1 MEVDTVLETLDTTN
15 RFQLIA
21 WLLWLVLKREEEQFI
36 LLVKISEMIL
46 KIQNLDVELEIL
58 LDTLNWLIL
67 RQ

>member
-46 KIQNLDVELEIL
+46 KTQNLGVELEIL
-58 LDTLNWLIL
+58 LDMLNWLIL

>member
-58 LDTLNWLIL
+58 SDTLN
-67 RQ
+67 

>member
-58 LDTLNWLIL
+58 LDTLN
-67 RQ
+67 

>member
-46 KIQNLDVELEIL
+46 KIQSLDVELEIL
-58 LDTLNWLIL
+58 LDTLN
-67 RQ
+67 